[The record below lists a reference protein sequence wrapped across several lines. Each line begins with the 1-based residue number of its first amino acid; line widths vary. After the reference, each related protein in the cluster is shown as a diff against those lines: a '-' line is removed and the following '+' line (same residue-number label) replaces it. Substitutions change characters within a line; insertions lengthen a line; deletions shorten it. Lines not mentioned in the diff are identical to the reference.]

1 MKRLPVFL
9 AVVGYLI
16 GCAVSGA
23 QESSPA
29 AEDKTSTSPD
39 KKWEDT
45 SGDQPKIVRTDT
57 KQMVLDLSEQGSPGG
72 VLWAPDSKRFAF
84 NWGQGR
90 THRTALYQLRDD
102 QWVALHSPGDGDE
115 IEKRANNII
124 AEQLKE
130 DGLSKKKLEKKG
142 QYLRLIWW
150 TVEVD
155 RWVDSNTAI
164 VHASLQ
170 QVAAQRDDP
179 GNMDNGYSADLLF
192 TIRFNDSGKWKIVKT
207 HQMSKKEV
215 EEHK

>member
-1 MKRLPVFL
+1 MKWFVIFV

-16 GCAVSGA
+16 RCVVSSA
-23 QESSPA
+23 QESSPPT
-29 AEDKTSTSPD
+29 EEKTWTSPD

-45 SGDQPKIVRTDT
+45 SGDQPKISRTDT
-57 KQMVLDLSEQGSPGG
+57 KQTVLDLSEQGSPGG

-90 THRTALYQLRDD
+90 THQTALYQLRDD
-102 QWVALHSPGDGDE
+102 QWVALNSPGDGDE
-115 IEKRANNII
+115 IEKRANDII
-124 AEQLKE
+124 AEQLKK
-130 DGLSKKKLEKKG
+130 DGLSEKKLEKKG

-192 TIRFNDSGKWKIVKT
+192 TIKFDDTGKWKIAKT
-207 HQMSKKEV
+207 HRMSKKEV